1 MILSASGWRDIFAE
15 DGGAESR
22 SQKISAFHASVSA
35 AAAAV
40 FTDFVAGKSANSAPR
55 IIVGHDTRPTGMAIA
70 ETVVRTLLAKGAGVL
85 FCGVVAAPEIMAFA
99 RASGKAGSADGFI
112 YISASHNPIGY
123 NGIKFGLTDGG
134 VLDGTDAAHLEK
146 EFRSLCSPEEAR
158 SSILPA
164 EPGGVESEAVAEALN
179 DAPRHKAAALAA
191 YSDFTAG
198 AFMGGQAVLTEL
210 KRSLQDAPLGI
221 AADFNGS
228 ARTLSIDA
236 GFFEDL
242 RLKFRAINALPG
254 EIAHE
259 IVPEGGALA
268 PCCDFLSE
276 LRLQDSDFILGYVPD
291 CDGDRGNIVFFDE
304 NSKSVRALEA
314 QDGLA
319 LVCLAELCQLVWT
332 GGPGADSG
340 PLRKTAIAVNDATSM
355 RIDRMARAFGAK
367 VFRAETGEANVVGL
381 GRRLRAEGWTVPV
394 MGEGAAGGSII
405 HPSSVRDPLGTVT
418 ALLKILRVRSGL
430 EKKGFFELWSER
442 IGKPCQSGFTLSD
455 VLASLPRFTTTSAYS
470 ETARMSIACADHALL
485 KDRYQKIFLHEWEK
499 QKKRFRSE
507 WNITGW
513 EAAVYSGC
521 VERRGIENFGE
532 AGRGGLRILFY
543 DEAGAERASL
553 WMRGSGTEPVFRVM
567 ADVEGQNTL
576 LHDWLLEWHR
586 AMLNEADSMSAS
598 KL

>member
-22 SQKISAFHASVSA
+22 SQKISDFHAFVSA

-40 FTDFVAGKSANSAPR
+40 FADFAAAKSASGAPR
-55 IIVGHDTRPTGMAIA
+55 IIVGRDTRPTGDAIA

-85 FCGVVAAPEIMAFA
+85 FCGVTAAPEIMAFA
-99 RASGKAGSADGFI
+99 RACGQAASADGFI

-134 VLDGTDAAHLEK
+134 VLDGADAARLEK
-146 EFRSLCSPEEAR
+146 EFHALCSSEEGRRLLSAGQE
-158 SSILPA
+158 A
-164 EPGGVESEAVAEALN
+164 VEPVAVAEALN
-179 DAPRHKAAALAA
+179 DAPRCKAAALAA

-198 AFMGGQAVLTEL
+198 AVTGGEAVLAEL
-210 KRSLQDAPLGI
+210 KRGLQDAPLGI

-236 GFFEDL
+236 GFFEGL
-242 RLKFRAINALPG
+242 RLKFRTMNALPG

-268 PCCDFLSE
+268 PCCDFLTE
-276 LRLQDSDFILGYVPD
+276 LRRQDGDFILGYVPD

-304 NSKSVRALEA
+304 NSKSVRPLEA
-314 QDGLA
+314 QEALA

-332 GGPGADSG
+332 DGPRLDGGLPH
-340 PLRKTAIAVNDATSM
+340 KTAIAVNDATSM
-355 RIDRMARAFGAK
+355 RVDRIARAFGAK

-418 ALLKILRVRSGL
+418 ALLKMLRVRSGPG
-430 EKKGFFELWSER
+430 KKGFFELWRDR
-442 IGKPCQSGFTLSD
+442 IGEPYSPDFTLPD
-455 VLASLPRFTTTSAYS
+455 VLASLPAFTTTSAYS
-470 ETARMSIACADHALL
+470 EAARMSITCADHALL
-485 KDRYQKIFLHEWEK
+485 KGRYQKIFLREWER

-507 WNITGW
+507 WNIAGW
-513 EAAVYSGC
+513 EAAVYNGSA
-521 VERRGIENFGE
+521 ERRGVENFRE
-532 AGRGGLRILFY
+532 AGRGGLRVFFY
-543 DEAGAERASL
+543 DEGGAERASL

-567 ADVEGQNTL
+567 ADVEGLNTA
-576 LHDWLLEWHR
+576 LHDRLLGWHR
-586 AMLNEADSMSAS
+586 AMLNEADSAR
-598 KL
+598 